1 MTVPTVTE
9 AWIVL
14 NSTLKEEYELGMSTP
29 LEGLTANYVN
39 LKR

>member
-9 AWIVL
+9 AWVVL
-14 NSTLKEEYELGMSTP
+14 NSILKEEYELGMRTP
-29 LEGLTANYVN
+29 LEGLMANYVN